1 LLSARG
7 VSPARIVSLVTLVAL
22 AACHRHHHAVNDLDY
37 SWDDRRVLCS
47 GGIYDERGDDGWWHV
62 LWQLYRAKAW
72 DRVALM
78 HAHAPGALLRI
89 DTIDRVLGVA
99 DALGV
104 QTVTYRELVPSAV
117 RRPALAL
124 AFDDADVDHWLALRP
139 LLAAHHAHVT
149 FFVCCW
155 DTLSA
160 AQRAGLVELAR
171 DGHDIEPHGAHHE
184 PARAYVHAHG
194 LDAYLRDEVWPS
206 LDVLTAAGLPPATT
220 FAFPGGIHDR
230 AIDEAVL
237 QRVAK
242 IRVTRAECPW

>member
-1 LLSARG
+1 MSIARVVG
-7 VSPARIVSLVTLVAL
+7 LVTLAALVAL
-22 AACHRHHHAVNDLDY
+22 AGCHRHRRAVNNLAY

-47 GGIYDERGDDGWWHV
+47 AAIDDARGDDRWWHV
-62 LWQLYRAKAW
+62 LWELYRARAW
-72 DRVALM
+72 GRVALM
-78 HAHAPGALLRI
+78 HAHAPGILVRS

-104 QTVTYRELVPSAV
+104 QTVTYRELVPSAPH
-117 RRPALAL
+117 RAALAL
-124 AFDDADVDHWLALRP
+124 AFDDDEVDAWLALRP

-155 DTLSA
+155 DKLTA

-184 PARAYVHAHG
+184 PARAYVRAHG
-194 LDAYLRDEVWPS
+194 LDGYLRDEVWPS
-206 LDVLTAAGLPPATT
+206 LAVLVAAGLPPATT
-220 FAFPGGIHDR
+220 FAYPGGIHDR
-230 AIDEAVL
+230 AIDDAVL

-242 IRVTRAECPW
+242 VRVTRAECPW